1 MDLAK
6 KKYREAY
13 DAGEAGAI
21 IEAQDELTNA
31 NIRKDKVSNL
41 KPRAPI
47 PLQTGRNAVQSPE
60 PAPKQA
66 PRDEKAE
73 AWRDHNSWFGA
84 DDEMTAFAL
93 GLHTKLTKEGIDPR
107 SDDYYGKIDTRM
119 REVFPSQFDDGIDDS
134 EEPKKKSSNVVA
146 PATRS
151 TAPKKI
157 RLTESQQTIAKKLGV
172 PLKQYAEQ
180 VAELVRN
187 QNG

>member
-1 MDLAK
+1 MNLAK
-6 KKYREAY
+6 KQYREAY
-13 DAGEAGAI
+13 DSGQADAI
-21 IEAQDELTNA
+21 VEAQDALTNA

-41 KPRAPI
+41 KPREEV
-47 PLQTGRNAVQSPE
+47 PLQTGQNTVQSPQ
-60 PAPKQA
+60 PAPVQA

-73 AWRDHNSWFGA
+73 AWRDNNSWFGA

-93 GLHTKLTKEGIDPR
+93 GLHTKLTKEGVDPR

-134 EEPKKKSSNVVA
+134 EAPKKTSSNVVA

-151 TAPKKI
+151 IAPKKI

-180 VAELVRN
+180 VAELARN